1 MKKGM
6 AGSLES
12 NDALII
18 VSESKTQTINI
29 ESIVYEFYGE
39 DIHRLIKKTLDEL
52 NIKNI
57 KVEVSDKGA
66 LDYTIKA
73 RLITAINRME
83 GNDA

>member
-18 VSESKTQTINI
+18 VSESKTQIINI

>member
-18 VSESKTQTINI
+18 VSENEKQIINI

-39 DIHRLIKKTLDEL
+39 DIHHLIKKTLDEL

-73 RLITAINRME
+73 RLITAIKRME
-83 GNDA
+83 ENDA